1 MNKYLSVRESFDIFY
16 LDFKDLSLIIKNN
29 WEIFENYFPTEEF
42 IISKLTDMANCRN
55 LIDYNSF
62 VGDIEKNLVKSYYD
76 VILKQLMIN
85 KKIV

>member
-1 MNKYLSVRESFDIFY
+1 
-16 LDFKDLSLIIKNN
+16 
-29 WEIFENYFPTEEF
+29 
-42 IISKLTDMANCRN
+42 MANCRN